1 METSE
6 NQEKHVFNGGVCW
19 LLVKDGAHGAS
30 TAQKEKPKS
39 FVIKYIIYHYKFLLL
54 LLLIKIFRVLMH
66 VGGSKKM
73 GLREYSFRIFCACQG
88 VRYNCDILDG
98 SKSLEL

>member
-30 TAQKEKPKS
+30 TEQKEKPKS

-54 LLLIKIFRVLMH
+54 LLLIKIFRVLH
-66 VGGSKKM
+66 ARWGK
-73 GLREYSFRIFCACQG
+73 
-88 VRYNCDILDG
+88 
-98 SKSLEL
+98 